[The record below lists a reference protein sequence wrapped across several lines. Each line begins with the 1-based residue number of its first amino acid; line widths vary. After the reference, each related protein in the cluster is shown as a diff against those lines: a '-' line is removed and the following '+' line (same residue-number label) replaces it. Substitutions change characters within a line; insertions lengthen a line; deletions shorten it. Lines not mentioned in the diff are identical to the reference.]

1 MTHMTNKG
9 EPKIVSRLRC
19 PLTAPRCVRRIF
31 TDLAVIDVTAEGL
44 VLREVV
50 RGLDPPAVQAWTEP
64 PLHVAADCR
73 EMDIPDS
80 VSNVRLLT

>member
-1 MTHMTNKG
+1 
-9 EPKIVSRLRC
+9 
-19 PLTAPRCVRRIF
+19 VRRIF
-31 TDLAVIDVTAEGL
+31 TDMAVIDVTADGL

-64 PLHVAADCR
+64 PLRVAADCR